1 MKDYFFGRYVVS
13 KPFIYD
19 NASSVSW
26 KVGSLVYLKAVARED
41 ACDTNH
47 NPDMFNKYAAS
58 LLTLGLSRVS
68 AFAPVAVSPFPSVL
82 AASQRANNIVNMST
96 EGSIDVSSYMGGS
109 APEGTEDYISKCLL
123 SPECHLGA
131 QRVPTLLP
139 LSHLSSSSS
148 ALESSATNNDPC
160 ERSEGG

>member
-1 MKDYFFGRYVVS
+1 M
-13 KPFIYD
+13 
-19 NASSVSW
+19 SVGTIVRKTLSIVRQRQRVW

-82 AASQRANNIVNMST
+82 PASQRANNIVNMST